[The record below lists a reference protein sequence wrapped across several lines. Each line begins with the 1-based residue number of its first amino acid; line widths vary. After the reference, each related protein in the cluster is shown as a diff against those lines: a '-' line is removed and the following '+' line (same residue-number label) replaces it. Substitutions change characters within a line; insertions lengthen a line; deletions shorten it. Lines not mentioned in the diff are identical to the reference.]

1 MLSSSF
7 LIMVLQILQETFL
20 ESSSSLSNKLKIAFD
35 GLELELI
42 SDLLKVELELRSDLL
57 KVEDLEL
64 FKLELFW
71 NWLEVEFR

>member
-7 LIMVLQILQETFL
+7 LIMVLQILQVTFL
-20 ESSSSLSNKLKIAFD
+20 ESSASLSNELKIAFD

-42 SDLLKVELELRSDLL
+42 SDLLKVEPELRSDLL

-64 FKLELFW
+64 FKLELF
-71 NWLEVEFR
+71 

>member
-1 MLSSSF
+1 
-7 LIMVLQILQETFL
+7 VTFL
-20 ESSSSLSNKLKIAFD
+20 ESSASLSNKLKIAFD

-42 SDLLKVELELRSDLL
+42 SDLLKVKPELRSDLL

>member
-7 LIMVLQILQETFL
+7 LIMVLQILQVTFL
-20 ESSSSLSNKLKIAFD
+20 ESSASLSNKLKIAFD

-42 SDLLKVELELRSDLL
+42 SDLLKVKPELRSDLL

>member
-1 MLSSSF
+1 M
-7 LIMVLQILQETFL
+7 
-20 ESSSSLSNKLKIAFD
+20 SNKLKIAFD

-42 SDLLKVELELRSDLL
+42 SDLLKVEPELRSDLL

-64 FKLELFW
+64 FKLELCW